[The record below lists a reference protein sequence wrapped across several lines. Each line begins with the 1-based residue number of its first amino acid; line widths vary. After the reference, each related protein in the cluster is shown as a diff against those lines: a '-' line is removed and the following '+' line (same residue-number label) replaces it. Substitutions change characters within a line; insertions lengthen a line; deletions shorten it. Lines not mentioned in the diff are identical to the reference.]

1 MSIVKSERLEGVE
14 YWSNPEWSIE
24 LIDVVKD
31 NKRVGYI
38 FQSLTGLWESRLQ
51 DPLEFLSTW
60 TTLELA
66 KFEVETVLAVRDEQ
80 KRQQRLK
87 AEREAESQFNWE
99 LIIASLLALI
109 GAFVVMAA
117 WAAIIKY
124 LPK

>member
-14 YWSNPEWSIE
+14 YWSNPEWPIE
-24 LIDVVKD
+24 LIDVVRD

-38 FQSLTGLWESRLQ
+38 SQSLTGLWESRLQ

-66 KFEVETVLAVRDEQ
+66 KFEVETVLVARDEQ

-87 AEREAESQFNWE
+87 AEREAESQLNLE
-99 LIIASLLALI
+99 LIIAPLLALI
-109 GAFVVMAA
+109 GAFAAIAA

-124 LPK
+124 WPK